1 MLQSKGLSRV
11 FSRMSE
17 KKSEHDQHEKKK
29 TFKMALKKL
38 PPKLNIELSKF

>member
-29 TFKMALKKL
+29 NIQNGFKKAS
-38 PPKLNIELSKF
+38 SKT